1 MKILEKNNLN
11 EIINNGIWIVDFYA
25 DWCGPCKMLTP
36 VLESLNY
43 ENILKVNVDNNREL
57 SNSFG
62 IMSIPTLIF
71 FKDGEVKN
79 KIIGFTTK
87 EEIENI
93 LENLNKN

>member
-1 MKILEKNNLN
+1 MKTLQNDDYKD
-11 EIINNGIWIVDFYA
+11 IIKQGIWIVDFYA
-25 DWCGPCKMLTP
+25 NWCGPCKMLMP

-43 ENILKVNVDNNREL
+43 ENILKINVDQYQEI

-62 IMSIPTLIF
+62 VMSIPTLIF
-71 FKDGEVKN
+71 FKDGEEKN

-93 LENLNKN
+93 LNNLK